1 MPSKRF
7 VIGLSLAVLTLCA
20 ISAQAVELKF
30 NTQDFPPFSYETN
43 GVVSGPMA
51 DVIAEA
57 CKAMDAQCT
66 STLFPWTR
74 AQELVKTGKANAMY
88 PIGKNAEREQW
99 LYFSPAFFRTEY
111 GFFVTEDNPL
121 QFKDVA
127 DVKGYTVAVF
137 GPSNTSKTLED
148 IKQKLG
154 GSLEIDMQPVD
165 DDGFRKL
172 SVGRVKAV
180 FSNRDVG
187 NATIKNMGLKNIRYA
202 GAFQALDYYIGFS
215 KEFTEKKVADQFN
228 EAVRTLFKQGFMAKI
243 ADKYHLEAAKPE

>member
-1 MPSKRF
+1 MLRKRS
-7 VIGLSLAVLTLCA
+7 ISLLSLLALTLCA
-20 ISAQAVELKF
+20 LSAQAVELKF

-43 GVVSGPMA
+43 GVVSGPVA

-57 CKAMDAQCT
+57 CKSMNAQCT
-66 STLFPWTR
+66 STLYPWTR
-74 AQELVKTGKANAMY
+74 AQELLKTGKANAMY
-88 PIGKNAEREQW
+88 PIGRSAEREQW
-99 LYFSPAFFRTEY
+99 LHFSPALFRTEY
-111 GFFVTEDNPL
+111 GFFVTDDNPL

-127 DVKGYTVAVF
+127 DVKGYSVAVF
-137 GPSNTSKTLED
+137 GPSNTSKTLEG

-154 GSLEIDMQPVD
+154 GSLEIDMQPID

-202 GAFQALDYYIGFS
+202 GAYQALDYYIGFS
-215 KEFTEKKVADQFN
+215 KEFTDKQVVDQFN
-228 EAVRTLFKQGFMAKI
+228 EAVRTLFKQGAIGKI